1 VNRITFLS
9 DISLIF
15 PGQGSQFV
23 GMGRELSNAY
33 PVAKEMF
40 QELDDALGY
49 NLSRIM
55 FEGPIE
61 LLTLTEHTQPS
72 LMAMSAVISK
82 IIEIES
88 DVSLDSYINFVAG
101 HSLGEYSA
109 LTVASAI
116 NFVDAAKILKLR
128 GQAMQTAVPNGKG
141 AMAAVLGANMTSV
154 EEIAAEA
161 SKVGICSVANDNSVG
176 QIVLS
181 GSLEAIEKAIEISKK
196 IGIKKCILLPVSAP
210 FHCELMVP
218 AVEIM
223 VEELRCLDIKQP
235 KIKIISNVT
244 AKSVSSPQEIR
255 DLLIDQIT
263 ATVRWRES
271 VIHMID
277 NGTKRFIEIGAGKVL
292 AGLNRRID
300 KNVSCSSVETPQDIE
315 DILTLLAKDKE
326 VE

>member
-1 VNRITFLS
+1 MINT
-9 DISLIF
+9 SLIF

-23 GMGRELSNAY
+23 GMGRDLFDTYS
-33 PVAKEMF
+33 VAKEMF
-40 QELDDALGY
+40 EELDDALGY
-49 NLSRIM
+49 SLSKIM
-55 FEGPIE
+55 FDGPME
-61 LLTLTEHTQPS
+61 SLTLTEHTQPS

-88 DVSLDSYINFVAG
+88 GISLENYINFAAG

-109 LTVASAI
+109 LTVAKAI

-141 AMAAVLGANMTSV
+141 GMAAILGADMATA

-181 GSLEAIEKAIEISKK
+181 GSSEAIEKAIEISKK
-196 IGIKKCILLPVSAP
+196 MGIKKSIRLSVSAP
-210 FHCELMVP
+210 FHCELMAP
-218 AVEIM
+218 AAENM
-223 VEELRCLDIKQP
+223 VEELKCLDIKQP

-244 AKSVSSPQEIR
+244 AKSVSSPQKIR
-255 DLLIDQIT
+255 ELLVSQIT

-271 VIHMID
+271 VLYMIA
-277 NGTKRFIEIGAGKVL
+277 NGTRRFIEIGAGKVL
-292 AGLNRRID
+292 TGLCRRID
-300 KNVSCSSVETPQDIE
+300 KDIKCSSVETPQDIE
-315 DILTLLAKDKE
+315 NILTLLINDKE
-326 VE
+326 VF